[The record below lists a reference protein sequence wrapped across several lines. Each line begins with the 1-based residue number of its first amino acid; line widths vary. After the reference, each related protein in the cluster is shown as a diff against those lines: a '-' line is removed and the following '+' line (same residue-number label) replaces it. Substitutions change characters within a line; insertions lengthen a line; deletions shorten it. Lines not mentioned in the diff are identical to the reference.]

1 MARRK
6 RGTGARGAAA
16 STRKTRSAVPP
27 TKSSQITPPETVVP
41 SPSESEES
49 SSSVS
54 TVSTQQI
61 ITASHKK
68 FGKFRC
74 LHIDENVKQEISGS
88 DSEVAFEAVSVAE
101 PISVISEPE
110 VIVEKKEIVI
120 EAPKVQV
127 VATPPIVKK
136 ATRVSRRLKGASPVK
151 VVKPEKVKPMIIEES
166 VPEAVTQC
174 DIIEESLR
182 KVTFFESPK
191 EVEPIIE
198 EVKEIVIEQPIENPS
213 PIENIVADTIPLDI
227 KPEEVV
233 EIKPAV
239 MLIDTPVEM
248 SVDYHE
254 TIETKFVPD
263 NLVEQAIDLMF
274 IDEEEPVE
282 ETIMEYQIREVPV
295 IVEKAIPEPP
305 MEDPTDLE
313 AKVAAIEIES
323 PNSEINLSS
332 NETTN
337 DSVNSGESTSN
348 KVASNGSGGTENSE
362 SSTENVRRSSR
373 IKTISELKVKTKVAK
388 GRGLVQVKTIQ
399 RQNSNEF
406 SPMNQTSPP
415 VKVYSK
421 VIIFH
426 IHF

>member
-27 TKSSQITPPETVVP
+27 TKDSQITPPETVVP
-41 SPSESEES
+41 SPTESEES

-88 DSEVAFEAVSVAE
+88 DSEVAFEAASVVE
-101 PISVISEPE
+101 PISEPE
-110 VIVEKKEIVI
+110 IPVVKNEIVI
-120 EAPKVQV
+120 EAPKVV
-127 VATPPIVKK
+127 PVIETPPIVKK

-151 VVKPEKVKPMIIEES
+151 VIKPEKVKPMVFEES
-166 VPEAVTQC
+166 VPEAGTQC

-198 EVKEIVIEQPIENPS
+198 EVKEIVIEQPIESPS
-213 PIENIVADTIPLDI
+213 PIENIVADPIPLDI
-227 KPEEVV
+227 KPEEMV

-239 MLIDTPVEM
+239 MLIDTPVDM

-274 IDEEEPVE
+274 IDEEEPLE
-282 ETIMEYQIREVPV
+282 ETIMEYRIREVPV
-295 IVEKAIPEPP
+295 IVEQPVPEPP